1 MIKYFQYS
9 DVYVKNDEIAKL
21 LTKVVNTESQ
31 KAISIYTEVG
41 LYDSMIQKSGSW
53 QESDEQTFN
62 SLKTQ
67 VLAYLNLV

>member
-31 KAISIYTEVG
+31 KAISTYTEVG